1 MKRHC
6 LQLFICGYAEV
17 QVDNAVDTLETVS
30 EDEST
35 EEEVMVIAEVQ
46 VDNAVDTLETVSED
60 ESTEEED
67 KVIVQPI
74 EEQIVIPVAPPF
86 VLPAAVKTERK
97 LQDDD
102 GEKPP
107 PSDDSGKDDDGGKK
121 PPPSHDSG
129 KDDDGGK
136 KSKKKKC

>member
-30 EDEST
+30 EVEST
-35 EEEVMVIAEVQ
+35 EDEDKVTGEVQ
-46 VDNAVDTLETVSED
+46 VENAVDTLETVSED

-121 PPPSHDSG
+121 
-129 KDDDGGK
+129 
-136 KSKKKKC
+136 SKKKKCSKNYKKQCKKCKPKK